1 MLGKQ
6 YLEPVVLCPGLC
18 SVMTHSASLFPDGP
32 CVVCVQPQWGSSG
45 NHAAVKMPLDCAPV
59 TQSSPHCDQ
68 AEKSRD
74 TGEGQKKKKGKNLN
88 AGRYGNE
95 RVS

>member
-45 NHAAVKMPLDCAPV
+45 NHAAGEDAPV

-74 TGEGQKKKKGKNLN
+74 TGEEKEKNLN
-88 AGRYGNE
+88 AGRYDNKC
-95 RVS
+95 VS